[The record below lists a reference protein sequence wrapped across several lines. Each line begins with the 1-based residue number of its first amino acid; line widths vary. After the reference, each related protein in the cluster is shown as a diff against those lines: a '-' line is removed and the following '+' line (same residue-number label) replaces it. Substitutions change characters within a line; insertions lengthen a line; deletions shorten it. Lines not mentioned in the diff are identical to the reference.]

1 MLDFTNKNTQV
12 ELNQNRLK
20 EESERYY
27 EIKSRIG
34 ILSIFYSV
42 FAAYTVQ
49 LMKFAITNESLS
61 WVYSIFLILF
71 LLLFCLSVIFA
82 IRLLIPKE
90 VAFKEVP
97 KIFYKDL
104 HEEYSNDSR
113 IQAAHVKYYIRESYL
128 NQLEKAV
135 DSNYKL
141 NNRKSKFHYY
151 AFTFALL
158 AIIPYLTCIGIKTT
172 KDPIDV
178 QKVELT
184 NKYFNIDSLIN
195 LKLKEIIMPENEE
208 NNQGQAAQTNE
219 EPTINPD
226 LVIQREPEM
235 IKENKDIPETKQS
248 NSGGGN

>member
-34 ILSIFYSV
+34 ILSIFYSI
-42 FAAYTVQ
+42 FAAYSVQ

-61 WVYSIFLILF
+61 WIYSLFFIVFLFLFSFSIF
-71 LLLFCLSVIFA
+71 FA
-82 IRLLIPKE
+82 IRLLIPKK

-97 KIFYKDL
+97 KKFYKEL
-104 HEEYSNDSR
+104 YEEYLNDSR
-113 IQAAHVKYYIRESYL
+113 IPNEQVKYYIRESYL

-172 KDPIDV
+172 KEPVDI

-184 NKYFNIDSLIN
+184 NKYFKIDSLIN
-195 LKLKEIIMPENEE
+195 FKFKEIIMPENAES
-208 NNQGQAAQTNE
+208 NQEQAAQTNE

-235 IKENKDIPETKQS
+235 IKENKNVPETKQS
-248 NSGGGN
+248 NSDNGK

>member
-1 MLDFTNKNTQV
+1 MLDFTDKNTQV
-12 ELNQNRLK
+12 KLNQNRLK

-34 ILSIFYSV
+34 ILSIFYSI

-49 LMKFAITNESLS
+49 LIKFAVTSENLT
-61 WVYSIFLILF
+61 WLYYSVLVLF
-71 LLLFCLSVIFA
+71 VLLFCLSVIFA

-97 KIFYKDL
+97 KIFYGKLQKD
-104 HEEYSNDSR
+104 YSENPS
-113 IQAAHVKYYIRESYL
+113 IPKEHIKYYIRESYL
-128 NQLEKAV
+128 HQIENAV

-158 AIIPYLTCIGIKTT
+158 AAIPYLTCVGIKTT
-172 KDPIDV
+172 KDPVDI

-195 LKLKEIIMPENEE
+195 LKIKEVIMPENEE
-208 NNQGQAAQTNE
+208 NNQEQAAQTNE
-219 EPTINPD
+219 EPTVNPD

-248 NSGGGN
+248 TDEGGN